1 MILKR
6 WENGICGRI
15 EEPGLWKSGGGEN
28 EGRNVSGEVEL
39 VLYQSDS
46 RKAIR
51 VVMKRRGG
59 GGEKEM
65 RNETF
70 RGGSLIEKRRFGLF
84 GEGERERERERE
96 RSGVVDDVE

>member
-39 VLYQSDS
+39 VLDQSDS
-46 RKAIR
+46 RKKIR

-70 RGGSLIEKRRFGLF
+70 RRGEFDRKRRFGLF
-84 GEGERERERERE
+84 GGGREKWG
-96 RSGVVDDVE
+96 S